1 MVFRLILIL
10 VLVLTITSCTPTQTE
25 DANQEQPAPGWTQD
39 DQTGQDENA
48 DELYLPGQD

>member
-1 MVFRLILIL
+1 MLSRLILIFSL
-10 VLVLTITSCTPTQTE
+10 VSTVTSCTPTQTE

-39 DQTGQDENA
+39 DQTSQDEKA